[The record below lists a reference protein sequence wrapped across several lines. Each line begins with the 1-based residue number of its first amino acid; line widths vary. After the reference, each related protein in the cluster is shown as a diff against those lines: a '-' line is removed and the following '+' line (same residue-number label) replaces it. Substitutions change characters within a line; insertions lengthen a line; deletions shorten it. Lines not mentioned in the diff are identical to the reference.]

1 MKQLRYILLLLFIVL
16 GYFSENLKGEII
28 TLENDKTASFSGQN
42 FHKQKSGAEWLGLL
56 YLQDE
61 STSRNQISLL
71 QFSSGS
77 LFQNFSEELYFK
89 STASKVKSGYQFSQK
104 SKSHPGN
111 GGYVDA
117 VFHGN
122 PELVDAWE
130 VIKNSGDD
138 NLAKLATDLDE
149 LAKVSDNL
157 PSIKKVGSY
166 PEWRKMDDLFK
177 SGRMPDLNTLRKMAQ
192 NYLDFTT
199 KSDGAVFWSGPR
211 MVDAQKWAKNNGRS
225 TLEQTVG
232 GKYLDELKLFDNI
245 SGQDAAEIWD
255 IASKTFAKNASG
267 TVNVF
272 STGAKEIGDYGQ
284 RTWWRIEKPAL
295 LKNSKVI
302 KIVRRNKDGTISK
315 TGHIEVNPK

>member
-1 MKQLRYILLLLFIVL
+1 MKLLKYILLFLFALLGLFNQV
-16 GYFSENLKGEII
+16 EAKTV
-28 TLENDKTASFSGQN
+28 TLENVKLESSLEHDFQEISE
-42 FHKQKSGAEWLGLL
+42 QKEWLGLL

-71 QFSSGS
+71 QFLSGS